1 MIDINTIGYE
11 ICLVARKIHQS
22 LTAKFK
28 EFDITPEQWVILKEL
43 SKEDKI
49 SQNELS
55 FRVEKDKNNI
65 KAIVDKL
72 EKKGYVIR
80 EENLNDKRAFLIT
93 LTNKAYLLINEL
105 KDIDTEF
112 NNDLSKNIN
121 EEDIKLFKSLLIKFQ
136 KNLKINL

>member
-1 MIDINTIGYE
+1 MLLRSVT
-11 ICLVARKIHQS
+11 
-22 LTAKFK
+22 
-28 EFDITPEQWVILKEL
+28 
-43 SKEDKI
+43 KEDKN
-49 SQNELS
+49 SKNELS

-72 EKKGYVIR
+72 EKKEYVIR

-93 LTNKAYLLINEL
+93 LTNKAYHLINEL

-121 EEDIKLFKSLLIKFQ
+121 EEDIELFKSLLVKFQ
-136 KNLKINL
+136 KNLKINQINLPFH